1 MDGKISEIYGY
12 HSDVDEDLSHFRCY
26 YAMSTG
32 KHLLMIWE
40 SIIPLKS

>member
-1 MDGKISEIYGY
+1 MDGKLHEIYGY
-12 HSDVDEDLSHFRCY
+12 HSGVDEDLSHFRR

-32 KHLLMIWE
+32 KHLLIFWD